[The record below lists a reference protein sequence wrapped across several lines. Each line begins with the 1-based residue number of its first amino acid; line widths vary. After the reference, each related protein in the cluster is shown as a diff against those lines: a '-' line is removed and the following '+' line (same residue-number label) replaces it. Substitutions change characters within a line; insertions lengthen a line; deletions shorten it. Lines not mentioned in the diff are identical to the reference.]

1 MSGGHTSLPNRNI
14 LIAFGLISIL
24 LLNACGNVPQAMSSQ
39 SVMNEVQTAVA
50 ATVAVQAS
58 ATASPTTVPTS
69 TVITSTPY
77 PTLTPTSTSYT
88 TYPIYSNCYDSEYV
102 DDTNIP
108 DGTILAPGQEFV
120 KTWEFE
126 NTGTCSWDNDFLLVF
141 VHGDEMNGSEDE
153 IGTTAEAGEGSD
165 ISVYLRAPN
174 DEGEYTGYWSLADS
188 YGNTFGERVYVEIVV
203 SDAVTSTPTP
213 TSTPTQIVTPT
224 ATNTTTTIY
233 TPTPTGTVTPTLT
246 PTPTGTSVTTDTPT
260 PTPTPA
266 PTDVPVSTDT
276 PTPTPTLTPD
286 N

>member
-1 MSGGHTSLPNRNI
+1 MNKRRLMSGGHTSLPNRNI

-24 LLNACGNVPQAMSSQ
+24 LLNACGNVPQTMSSQ

-77 PTLTPTSTSYT
+77 PTLTPTPTSYT

-153 IGTTAEAGEGSD
+153 IGTTVEAGEGSD

-213 TSTPTQIVTPT
+213 TSTPT

-233 TPTPTGTVTPTLT
+233 TPTPTGSPTGTDTPTST

-260 PTPTPA
+260 PSYGCA
-266 PTDVPVSTDT
+266 SQHRYTDAYPNSHS
-276 PTPTPTLTPD
+276 
-286 N
+286 